1 LPGKKKTWTRGT
13 RVVRNGMAKINP
25 GEFVRQVRQEA
36 SKVTWPNRKE
46 VGVTTAMVFIAVT
59 LAAIFFLLV
68 DLAANRAIGFILGVL
83 G

>member
-1 LPGKKKTWTRGT
+1 
-13 RVVRNGMAKINP
+13 MAKINP

-59 LAAIFFLLV
+59 FAAIFFLLV
-68 DLAANRAIGFILGVL
+68 DLLANRAIGFILGVL

>member
-1 LPGKKKTWTRGT
+1 
-13 RVVRNGMAKINP
+13 MAKVNP

-36 SKVTWPNRKE
+36 SKVTWPSRKE

-59 LAAIFFLLV
+59 IASLFFLMVDAGAGAAIRL
-68 DLAANRAIGFILGVL
+68 ILGFL

>member
-1 LPGKKKTWTRGT
+1 
-13 RVVRNGMAKINP
+13 MAKVNP

-46 VGVTTAMVFIAVT
+46 VGVTTMMVFVAVT
-59 LAAIFFLLV
+59 IAAIFFLMV
-68 DLAANRAIGFILGVL
+68 DLLANRAIGFILGVL